1 MLYGS
6 SSQRATPFFNRYRC
20 RFLNEKVKDEDCGET
35 DGIVIHGE
43 QYDSCLIC
51 VNRKMSIRSHSP
63 GSASART
70 SGKTAGTIYCSN
82 PGTLK
87 SQQQLI
93 ISLFISAE
101 LESGLSITITNR
113 DHALF
118 LEFFLTQPEARRAAP

>member
-63 GSASART
+63 DFASART
-70 SGKTAGTIYCSN
+70 SGKTAGTIYCFPN

-113 DHALF
+113 D
-118 LEFFLTQPEARRAAP
+118 